1 MDPSSTG
8 WLCETSLFYAAPEV
22 VFPRVVLKKKPDEV
36 PWDRRSDIW
45 SLAVA
50 VSGLFT
56 PTLIR
61 PSTDDTTQF
70 ELRHGQLHDLV
81 GAQGIFQ
88 RIKLI
93 MHSDWTPAHSAEFWQ
108 ETEERLASCGVDDP
122 PSLTRLIRRMMVFDP
137 AKRPPQRSFST
148 TRIL

>member
-70 ELRHGQLHDLV
+70 NFDT
-81 GAQGIFQ
+81 ASYTI
-88 RIKLI
+88 
-93 MHSDWTPAHSAEFWQ
+93 SS
-108 ETEERLASCGVDDP
+108 ERRVS
-122 PSLTRLIRRMMVFDP
+122 SNE
-137 AKRPPQRSFST
+137 
-148 TRIL
+148 